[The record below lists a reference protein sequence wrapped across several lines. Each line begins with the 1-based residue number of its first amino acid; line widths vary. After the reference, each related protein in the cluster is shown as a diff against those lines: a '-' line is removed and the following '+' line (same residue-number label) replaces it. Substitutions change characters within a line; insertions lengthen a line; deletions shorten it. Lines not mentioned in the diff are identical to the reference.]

1 MASIVVS
8 PAAIMVT
15 LPLLSTFTT
24 CSLADCQLTV
34 GLVALAGSTVA
45 VNCTGASPTL
55 AVILAGVTVT
65 DCTGIGVGACAST
78 FTCTVKVFS
87 PALASIVVS
96 PAAIMVTLPLLSTF
110 TTCSLADSQ
119 LTVGV
124 VALAGSTVAVNCTGV
139 SPTLAVILAGVTVTD
154 CTGTTCGCCGCWV
167 TTTLR
172 TAVLPLTELA
182 ISWVVPERTPTTLP
196 SSILAIAVLSDAQ
209 LIVLLVALSGV
220 TVAVGSSPRSPT
232 FKLSSVNESATVC
245 TGISKMA

>member
-1 MASIVVS
+1 
-8 PAAIMVT
+8 MVT

-24 CSLADCQLTV
+24 CSLVDFQLTV

-96 PAAIMVTLPLLSTF
+96 PAPIMVTLPLLSTF
-110 TTCSLADSQ
+110 TTCSLSDCQ
-119 LTVGV
+119 LTVGL
-124 VALAGSTVAVNCTGV
+124 VAFAGSTVAVNCTAA

-154 CTGTTCGCCGCWV
+154 CTGTTCGCCGCCGCWV

-172 TAVLPLTELA
+172 TAVLPLAELA

-196 SSILAIAVLSDAQ
+196 SSILATASLSDAQ
-209 LIVLLVALSGV
+209 LIVLSLALSGV

-245 TGISKMA
+245 TGISKIA